1 MSFLKFGSFELD
13 LTNKRLLES
22 GKSYQLGRKALEI
35 LAVLATRAGEIV
47 SKEDLLQAA
56 WPTTTVEEGSLRVH
70 IVTLRKALGE
80 SSGHRYIET
89 IPGRGYIFVAPV
101 EVSDASASP
110 RSIPSGAPE
119 SNLPRLPGR
128 LIGRES
134 FVESCLSA
142 LGSTRILTISGAGG
156 MGKTAV
162 ALEIAGRINVTRRV
176 IFIDLASLTDQSLIM
191 PTLASAL
198 GLIVFTEDY
207 RQAVLNALQ
216 ESDALLL
223 FDNCEHLIET
233 VAATVYQILMATKEI
248 AVIATSREPLRVA
261 GERVKQLPSLPVP
274 ETETSRSEI
283 LTFPSVEL
291 LVESVRLAS
300 ETLAFED
307 DESVMAAADIV
318 RRLDGIPL
326 AIELAASR
334 VGDLGLASV
343 LDSLD
348 DPLSILR
355 RGRRTA
361 PPRQQTLRATL
372 DWSYDSLTEDERKLF
387 AQMAVFPGTFS
398 DHGAEAIASDW
409 LTGEGFDNAFD
420 GLVLKSLIAV
430 SNHDGRYRLLDTTKG
445 YAAEK
450 LAASGLQPQYRMA
463 HALYCREELLRAEY
477 DWRVL
482 PTHDWMRRYGA
493 LINDL
498 RAAANWAFSRHG
510 DLDLAVEL
518 IAISN
523 VLWTQLGVM
532 HEQLVAVEKALDL
545 LPSTNHLGT
554 DVELQLRVSRGSG
567 LYHVRGFKSDDE
579 AIAEFERAAVIAE
592 KLGNPGRIMK
602 AYGGKASVASSNG
615 RYTDTIAIAR
625 DLQKRFPGAA
635 SFSRFLEHNYLF
647 NGEFSASREQAEI
660 SLLEA
665 SRAVRTTLNN
675 GTGYDQG
682 TIAKAVIAMIDFL
695 EGKIDQS
702 AAAVREMLAD
712 SEQLGHSI
720 SSCLMLCL
728 TAVPIAYLSG
738 NTAEART
745 RLDSVRQLTARDM
758 LVRWQEW
765 VDGYDMIVP
774 DNTQTDEAQTALH
787 DVLLQG
793 VGMRLEY
800 MTVLAGCRASAAA
813 VERALSGDAG
823 WCRPELL
830 RLKAVTLIKGDREKA
845 IALLREALDL
855 SRSMGAAFWEL
866 RCAVCLVRLAPP
878 SQAAAARDDLVSSL
892 AKFECTNPIADI
904 AIARGLLAS

>member
-1 MSFLKFGSFELD
+1 MSLLKFGSFELD
-13 LTNKRLLES
+13 LTNKRLSET
-22 GKSYQLGRKALEI
+22 GKPYQIGKKALEI
-35 LAVLATRAGEIV
+35 LAVLASRAGEIV
-47 SKEDLLQAA
+47 SKEDLLRAA
-56 WPTTTVEEGSLRVH
+56 WPTTTVEEGALRVH
-70 IVTLRKALGE
+70 IVTLRKALRE
-80 SSGHRYIET
+80 SSGRRYIEN
-89 IPGRGYIFVAPV
+89 IAGRGYIFVAPV
-101 EVSDASASP
+101 EASNASP
-110 RSIPSGAPE
+110 SVPAAAPE
-119 SNLPRLPGR
+119 SNLPRFPGR

-142 LGSTRILTISGAGG
+142 LASTRLLTISGAGG

-162 ALEIAGRINVTRRV
+162 ALEIARRINASRKV
-176 IFIDLASLTDQSLIM
+176 IFIDLAALTDQSLIM
-191 PTLASAL
+191 PTLASSL
-198 GLIVFTEDY
+198 GLIVFTDDY
-207 RQAVLNALQ
+207 RQAVLNALH

-223 FDNCEHLIET
+223 FDNCEHLIEAVAVT
-233 VAATVYQILMATKEI
+233 VDQILKATKGTSL
-248 AVIATSREPLRVA
+248 IATSRESLRVA
-261 GERVKQLPSLPVP
+261 GERVRQLPSLPVP
-274 ETETSRSEI
+274 ETHTSRAETLAS
-283 LTFPSVEL
+283 PSVEL
-291 LVESVRLAS
+291 LIDSVRLAS
-300 ETLAFED
+300 DTLTFED
-307 DESVMAAADIV
+307 DESVRAAADIV
-318 RRLDGIPL
+318 RSLDGIPL

-334 VGDLGLASV
+334 VSNLGLASV

-387 AQMAVFPGTFS
+387 APLAVFPGTFS
-398 DHGAEAIASDW
+398 DQGAEAIAGDW
-409 LTGEGFDNAFD
+409 LTGERFDNAFD
-420 GLVLKSLIAV
+420 GLVLKSMIAV
-430 SNHDGRYRLLDTTKG
+430 SSNDGRYRLLDTTKG

-450 LAASGLQPQYRMA
+450 LSASGQQPRYRMA

-477 DWRVL
+477 DWRGL
-482 PTHDWMRRYGA
+482 QTPDWMRRYGA

-498 RAAANWAFSRHG
+498 RAAANWAFSPRG
-510 DLDLAVEL
+510 DLDLGVEL

-545 LPSTNHLGT
+545 LPSTKHVGT

-592 KLGNPGRIMK
+592 VLGNPGRIMR

-615 RYTDTIAIAR
+615 RYADTIAIAL
-625 DLQKRFPGAA
+625 DLQRRFPGAA

-647 NGEFSASREQAEI
+647 HGQLSASREQAEI

-702 AAAVREMLAD
+702 FVAVREMLAD

-728 TAVPIAYLSG
+728 TAVPVAYLSG
-738 NTAEART
+738 NTADARA
-745 RLDSVRQLTARDM
+745 RLDTVRQLTARDM

-774 DNTQTDEAQTALH
+774 DNTQTDDVQTALQG
-787 DVLLQG
+787 VLLEG

-813 VERALSGDAG
+813 LDRALHGDAG

-830 RLKAVTLIKGDREKA
+830 RLKAVTLIKNDRGQAVA
-845 IALLREALDL
+845 ILREALDL
-855 SRSMGAAFWEL
+855 ARSMGAVFWEL
-866 RCAVCLVRLAPP
+866 RCAVCLVRLAEP
-878 SQAAAARDDLVSSL
+878 SQAAAAREELVSSL
-892 AKFECTNPIADI
+892 AKFDCTHPIADI
-904 AIARGLLAS
+904 EMARKLLA